1 MSASYAAKRRG
12 LTSLVAAGLLVTAC
26 GGDVPPP
33 APLPP
38 LGATRA
44 RAFRAERADQLVGGD
59 LAMARVGDFILEND
73 QIRVGILGAESSPAP
88 GVFGG
93 TLVDAD
99 LQRPEDRFR
108 GGGGGDQLAEVI
120 PVANLLWPRPREGEV
135 VIVADGRDGGPAII
149 RVTGDG
155 GVFLEA
161 LSLLRGDLVALL
173 FPGVR
178 FDLRI
183 RTDYILGPGDRHVR
197 MVSTAFFP
205 ESAAGAEPPSEVLA
219 MPSAEA
225 ALPIFG
231 AILGDAAAGTAPGLM
246 AGDFLFFGG
255 RNDIFAP
262 GIGFDEEKPIF
273 EALYAGRDTFT
284 HPLAFDFVAAPGGDV
299 SYAYFNPVTGGGAP
313 KVLVPII
320 TSSSTGFVTAA
331 VNCATDAADDAT
343 CDRHVAWRWER
354 YLAVGDGDV
363 GSVADVVHA
372 VRGAPTGTLAGV
384 VMGSNGNTIPNARI
398 FVMRD
403 PGAEVPLDLAAIEA
417 ANLAAAGHVGLLNA
431 IDADPGRDPVEDGAF
446 RATMPPGRYVVFARN
461 PGQTATSPL
470 ARVDVRAGETIRL
483 APVVPLPAR
492 VRVRVHDRGAGVDAK
507 LSFVSVGPD
516 GAPLEADGLR
526 RPWLGEGRLGNGLR
540 QLAAAIRGAATVEI
554 EPGRYHL
561 HVSRGPLW
569 SKAVIPL
576 DLGAGE
582 IRNLDVALTREVDAR
597 GWVGGD
603 FHLHA
608 EASFDSGLPFTE
620 RLRRVLIEGLDL
632 AVATDHDVVSDYGPA
647 LRALGADDRLKT
659 GVGVELSTL
668 ELGHFIAFPLAHDA
682 RDLPTHGAPD
692 WSCLDGPSIMRDLKD
707 FIEDPRG
714 GTRIMAHPR
723 DGFFGHISQIGLD
736 GLGVSRALSTLEAD
750 NPLLARTSCD
760 FDAMELFNGKRLD
773 LVRTPT
779 NAEVIRWNRC
789 VAGLDAAPDPA
800 TLAAACPELSE
811 GGPLA
816 TCPETL
822 PFSDCKA
829 RFRRR
834 AAFLAARD
842 ILVRTPAEQH
852 ANWLHTPDADA
863 DAPRCDP
870 AGTAAEADADLPCV
884 HWTGTYDDWMRWLDA
899 GLAVSITGASDSHGN
914 EREPGWPRTF
924 VRSDAPSAPAIDV
937 GDVARN
943 VTAGKALPSFGPLVD
958 VSVAGRGPGETAS
971 VTGDT
976 FDLALRV
983 QTARWFGVDRL
994 EIYVSGRLER
1004 VITLDHG
1011 PTPVVDFDD
1020 TITLPT
1026 PDHDGFVA
1034 IVALGTR
1041 EDNLLGPVVT
1051 DVPFGELQLPRV
1063 AALAFSAIP
1072 AFSLVFTPTPSVPDF
1087 FPIFPL
1093 AATNAIFLDVD
1104 GDARWSPP
1112 GPRPLFCERTCD
1124 PAAPGDDAGPCD
1136 TGEVCLSDGVCG
1148 LPIEATCVT
1157 GAPGTEERYLHL
1169 HD

>member
-1 MSASYAAKRRG
+1 MSRRPVAWRSALAST
-12 LTSLVAAGLLVTAC
+12 LTAGLLGGAC
-26 GGDVPPP
+26 GADVTPPS
-33 APLPP
+33 PLPA
-38 LGATRA
+38 LAAGQA

-108 GGGGGDQLAEVI
+108 GGRGADQLAEVI

-161 LSLLRGDLVALL
+161 LSLLRGDLVELL

-183 RTDYILGPGDRHVR
+183 QTDYILAPGDRHVR
-197 MVSTAFFP
+197 MVSTAFLP
-205 ESAAGAEPPSEVLA
+205 EAGAEPPPEALA
-219 MPSAEA
+219 MPSAEG

-231 AILGDAAAGTAPGLM
+231 AILGDADAGTAPGLM

-273 EALYAGRDTFT
+273 DALFEGRDTFT

-299 SYAYFNPVTGGGAP
+299 SYAYFNPATGPGAP
-313 KVLVPII
+313 KVLVPIM

-331 VNCATDAADDAT
+331 LNCSTDAADDAT

-363 GSVADVVHA
+363 ASVADVVHA
-372 VRGAPTGTLAGV
+372 VRGTPTGTLAGV
-384 VMGSNGNTIPNARI
+384 VMGKNGNVIPNARV

-403 PGAEVPLDLAAIEA
+403 PGPEVPLELAALEA
-417 ANLAAAGHVGLLNA
+417 ANRAAVGHVGLLNA
-431 IDADPGRDPVEDGAF
+431 LDADPGRDPVEDGAF

-461 PGQTATSPL
+461 PGQTATSAL
-470 ARVDVRAGETIRL
+470 VRVEVRAGETTRL
-483 APVVPLPAR
+483 APIIPLPAR
-492 VRVRVHDRGAGVDAK
+492 VRVRVHDHGAGVDAK
-507 LSFVSVGPD
+507 LSFVALGAD

-540 QLAAAIRGAATVEI
+540 HLAAAIRGEATVEV

-576 DLGAGE
+576 DLAAGAE
-582 IRNLDVALTREVDAR
+582 RNLDVALTREVDAR

-608 EASFDSGLPFTE
+608 EASFDSGMSFTE
-620 RLRRVLIEGLDL
+620 RLRRVLIEGLDV

-647 LRALGADDRLKT
+647 LRALAAEDRLKT

-692 WSCLDGPSIMRDLKD
+692 WSCLDGPSIMRDLKG

-736 GLGVSRALSTLEAD
+736 GVGASRALSTLEAN

-789 VAGLDAAPDPA
+789 VASVDAAPDAA

-816 TCPETL
+816 SCPDTL
-822 PFSDCKA
+822 PFPDCKA
-829 RFRRR
+829 RYRRR

-842 ILVRTPAEQH
+842 ILVRTPDEQH

-870 AGTAAEADADLPCV
+870 AGTAADPDADLPCI

-899 GLAVSITGASDSHGN
+899 GLAVTLTGASDSHGN

-924 VRSDAPSAPAIDV
+924 VRSDAPSAPAIDL
-937 GDVARN
+937 GAVARN
-943 VTAGKALPSFGPLVD
+943 VTDGRALPSYGPLVD
-958 VSVAGRGPGETAS
+958 VTVGGRGPGDTAS
-971 VTGDT
+971 VTGET
-976 FDLALRV
+976 FELDLRV
-983 QTARWFGVDRL
+983 QTASWFGVDRL

-1011 PTPVVDFDD
+1011 PTPVVDFDGRV
-1020 TITLPT
+1020 TLPV
-1026 PDHDGFVA
+1026 PDHDGFVSV
-1034 IVALGTR
+1034 VALGTR

-1093 AATNAIFLDVD
+1093 AATNAILLDVN
-1104 GDARWSPP
+1104 GDDRWSPP
-1112 GPRPLFCERTCD
+1112 GPRPLFCERACEPSSP
-1124 PAAPGDDAGPCD
+1124 PAESPCD
-1136 TGEVCLSDGVCG
+1136 DGEVCLPDGVCG

-1157 GAPGTEERYLHL
+1157 GAPGSEERYLHL

>member
-1 MSASYAAKRRG
+1 MARVAASA
-12 LTSLVAAGLLVTAC
+12 LTLLGACVSLVACA
-26 GGDVPPP
+26 PPP
-33 APLPP
+33 AVQSP
-38 LGATRA
+38 ATGQS

-59 LAMARVGDFILEND
+59 LAMARIGDFILEND
-73 QIRVGILGAESSPAP
+73 QIRVAILDSESSPAP

-99 LQRPEDRFR
+99 LVRPEDAFR
-108 GGGGGDQLAEVI
+108 GGRGADQLAEVI
-120 PVANLLWPRPREGEV
+120 PVANLLWPRPGPGEV
-135 VIVADGRDGGPAII
+135 VIVSDGRDGGPAII

-161 LSLLRGDLVALL
+161 LSLLRGDLVEAL

-183 RTDYILGPGDRHVR
+183 QTDYILEPGARHVR
-197 MVSTAFFP
+197 MVSTASLP
-205 ESAAGAEPPSEVLA
+205 EAAAGAEALA
-219 MPSAEA
+219 MPSAEGS
-225 ALPIFG
+225 LPIFG
-231 AILGDAAAGTAPGLM
+231 AILGDAAANLAPGIM

-255 RNDIFAP
+255 GNDIFAP

-273 EALYAGRDTFT
+273 DALYDGRDTFT

-299 SYAYFNPVTGGGAP
+299 SYGYFNPATGGALA

-320 TSSSTGFVTAA
+320 TSSSTGFITSTL
-331 VNCATDAADDAT
+331 NCKASPEDDAT

-354 YLAVGDGDV
+354 HLAVGEGDV
-363 GSVADVVHA
+363 ASVADVVHA
-372 VRGAPTGTLAGV
+372 VRGTPTGTVSGV
-384 VMGSNGNTIPNARI
+384 VVGPSANPTPNARV

-403 PGAEVPLDLAAIEA
+403 PGPEVALDLSAIVA
-417 ANLAAAGHVGLLNA
+417 ANQSAVGDVGLLNA
-431 IDADPGRDPVEDGAF
+431 IDADPGRDPVDDGAF
-446 RATMPPGRYVVFARN
+446 EATMPPGRYVVFAQNAAR
-461 PGQTATSPL
+461 TATSPPT
-470 ARVDVRAGETIRL
+470 RVEVRAGETTRL

-492 VRVRVHDRGAGVDAK
+492 VRVRVHDHGAGVDAK
-507 LSFVSVGPD
+507 LSFVALGPD
-516 GAPLEADGLR
+516 GTPLEGDGLR
-526 RPWLGEGRLGNGLR
+526 RPWLGEGRIGNGVR
-540 QLAAAIRGAATVEI
+540 HLAAAIRGEATVEV
-554 EPGRYHL
+554 EPGRYAL
-561 HVSRGPLW
+561 HASRGPLW
-569 SKAVIPL
+569 SKAVVAL
-576 DLGAGE
+576 ELRAGE
-582 IRNLDVALTREVDAR
+582 ERNLDVALTREVDAR

-620 RLRRVLIEGLDL
+620 RLRRVLIEGLDV

-647 LRALGADDRLKT
+647 LRELGADDRLKT

-692 WSCLDGPSIMRDLKD
+692 WSCLDGPSIMRDLNA
-707 FIEDPRG
+707 FIEDPAG

-736 GLGVSRALSTLEAD
+736 GLGTSRALSTLEAN

-789 VAGLDAAPDPA
+789 LGSVEAATDLGA
-800 TLAAACPELSE
+800 LGASCPELSD

-816 TCPETL
+816 TCPASL
-822 PFSDCKA
+822 PFSECKG

-842 ILVRTPAEQH
+842 ILVRTPEEQH

-863 DAPRCDP
+863 DEPRCDP
-870 AGTAAEADADLPCV
+870 GGTAADSDADLPCV

-899 GLAVSITGASDSHGN
+899 GLAVTLTGASDSHGH
-914 EREPGWPRTF
+914 EREPGWPRTW
-924 VRSDAPSAPAIDV
+924 VRSAAPTAAAIDL
-937 GDVARN
+937 GEVARH
-943 VTAGKALPSFGPLVD
+943 VTEGKAQPSFGPLID
-958 VSVAGRGPGETAS
+958 VSVAGSGPGDTAS
-971 VTGDT
+971 IAGDS
-976 FDLALRV
+976 FDMKLRV
-983 QTARWFGVDRL
+983 QTASWFGVDRL

-1011 PTPVVDFDD
+1011 PAPVIDFDG
-1020 TITLPT
+1020 TITLPV
-1026 PDHDGFVA
+1026 PEHDGFVSV
-1034 IVALGTR
+1034 VALGTR

-1072 AFSLVFTPTPSVPDF
+1072 AFSLVFTPTPSIPDF
-1087 FPIFPL
+1087 FPIFPM
-1093 AATNAIFLDVD
+1093 AVTNAVFLDVD
-1104 GDARWSPP
+1104 RDGRWAPL
-1112 GPRPLFCERTCD
+1112 GPLPTFCERRCD
-1124 PAAPGDDAGPCD
+1124 PNAAATADSPCD
-1136 TGEVCLSDGVCG
+1136 AGEVCLPDGVCG
-1148 LPIEATCVT
+1148 LSIEATCVT
-1157 GAPGTEERYLHL
+1157 GAPGSEDRFLHL